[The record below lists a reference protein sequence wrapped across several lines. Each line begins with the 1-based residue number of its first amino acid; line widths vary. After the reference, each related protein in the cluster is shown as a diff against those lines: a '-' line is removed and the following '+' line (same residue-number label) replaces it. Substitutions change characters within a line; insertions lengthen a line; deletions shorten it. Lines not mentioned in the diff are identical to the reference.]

1 MRSFAATILSALAL
15 LACGACAAS
24 ADLPPVHDFTLA
36 YKRTGGI
43 AASTQTLAVRPG
55 RLATATTAG
64 APGSGHRAEF
74 RLAIPS
80 VRSLQRGLS
89 RAHLGSIPGAGPGG
103 CADCFAYDL
112 RYRGHHVALEE
123 IDVPPRLRTVFDEI
137 DSIIATHG

>member
-1 MRSFAATILSALAL
+1 MRSLVATILSALAL
-15 LACGACAAS
+15 LACGGSAA
-24 ADLPPVHDFTLA
+24 AAELPPVHDFTLA

-43 AASTQTLAVRPG
+43 AASTQTLAVRAG
-55 RLATATTAG
+55 RLAIVTTEG

-89 RAHLGSIPGAGPGG
+89 QAHLGSIADGPGG
-103 CADCFAYDL
+103 CADCFLYDL

-123 IDVPPRLRTVFDEI
+123 VDIPPRLRRVFDEI
-137 DSIIATHG
+137 DSIIAAHG